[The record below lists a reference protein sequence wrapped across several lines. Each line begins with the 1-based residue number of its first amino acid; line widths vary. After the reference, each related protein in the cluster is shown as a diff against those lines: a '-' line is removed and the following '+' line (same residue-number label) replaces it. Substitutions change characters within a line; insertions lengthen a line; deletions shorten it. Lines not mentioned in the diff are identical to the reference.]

1 MLCKHH
7 FSKNGQ
13 VFFHIFWVVT
23 LIMQSRDYLQVEL
36 LRLMVMNRHTSA
48 AILMK
53 ITTSGENISMNKV
66 ASFRIRLF

>member
-23 LIMQSRDYLQVEL
+23 LIMQSRKQPPHFRKVSIREVNDVPRGQVVFL
-36 LRLMVMNRHTSA
+36 HTCD
-48 AILMK
+48 I
-53 ITTSGENISMNKV
+53 
-66 ASFRIRLF
+66 RIK

>member
-1 MLCKHH
+1 MTIC
-7 FSKNGQ
+7 
-13 VFFHIFWVVT
+13 
-23 LIMQSRDYLQVEL
+23 
-36 LRLMVMNRHTSA
+36 RLMVMNRHTSA

>member
-23 LIMQSRDYLQVEL
+23 LIMQSRNRKEFLYFEFNLPENNLQVKETQHAVL
-36 LRLMVMNRHTSA
+36 DSTF
-48 AILMK
+48 
-53 ITTSGENISMNKV
+53 G
-66 ASFRIRLF
+66 